1 MRKAIY
7 REYRPKTFDEVLGQ
21 EQVTEVLKNQVK
33 NNLISHA
40 YIFSGTRGTGKT
52 SCAKILARA
61 VNCLNPQD
69 GSPCNE
75 CENCK
80 MILSEESFDIVEMD
94 AASNRRIEDI
104 RNLRDKVIFPPA
116 NLKYKVYIID
126 EAHMITN
133 EGFNALLKIM
143 EEPPKHLVFILA
155 TTEIEKIPQTI
166 LSRCQRFEFNRMD
179 SKYIIENIKKI
190 TNDLGVKIDEE
201 SLVELANEAD
211 GAMRDALSNL
221 DQVLSLGK
229 KEITIDDLVV
239 DLGLADRR
247 KIFYLVEKIIENDYK
262 KSLKLYREITKDKV
276 IAGVFK
282 DIQNQFRNLL
292 YIKEGL
298 DDFVEETVES
308 KKLLKKQS
316 ELISTNRIVESLN
329 ILLDYEVKLKN
340 TQNPNILGEILI
352 GRLIDYYEPKD
363 DSTKIKFLMER
374 VESLEKKLE
383 QLKDVPVYVSKSSS
397 VEPVEDVKLPVQK
410 EALETEAE
418 AEPKTEAEPKETSD
432 EAVKELENIDSS
444 EVLEEPKQELERK
457 YREIENWDELLEN
470 IPGKMLAGFV
480 DSATHKFIDGKR
492 VSILFRNK
500 DTRMG
505 MIINNREKVENAI
518 KKTLGKDYKLFIGLE
533 EDYED
538 LAKKRREENIETLKN
553 VFGKENIDFI

>member
-61 VNCLNPQD
+61 VNCLNPHD

-190 TNDLGVKIDEE
+190 TNDLGVKIDDE

-352 GRLIDYYEPKD
+352 GRLIDYYEPKE
-363 DSTKIKFLMER
+363 DSSKIKFLMER
-374 VESLEKKLE
+374 VESLERKLE
-383 QLKDVPVYVSKSSS
+383 QIKDAPVYASKSSN
-397 VEPVEDVKLPVQK
+397 VEPIEDVKLKAPK
-410 EALETEAE
+410 EASEAE
-418 AEPKTEAEPKETSD
+418 VAPESEPEETLR
-432 EAVKELENIDSS
+432 EGAKELEDIDSS
-444 EVLEEPKQELERK
+444 KVLEEPKQELERK
-457 YREIENWDELLEN
+457 YREIENWDEVLEN

-480 DSATHKFIDGKR
+480 DSATHKFLDGKR

-518 KKTLGKDYKLFIGLE
+518 KKALGEDYELFIGLE

>member
-61 VNCLNPQD
+61 VNCLNPKD

-190 TNDLGVKIDEE
+190 TSDLGVKIDEE

-239 DLGLADRR
+239 DLGIADRR

-262 KSLKLYREITKDKV
+262 KSLKLYREITNDKV
-276 IAGVFK
+276 VAGVFK

-298 DDFVEETVES
+298 DDFVEETEES
-308 KKLLKKQS
+308 KKLLKSQS
-316 ELISTNRIVESLN
+316 ELITTNRIVESLN

-352 GRLIDYYEPKD
+352 GRLIDYYELKE
-363 DSTKIKFLMER
+363 DSSKIKFLMER

-383 QLKDVPVYVSKSSS
+383 QLKDRPVYVSKSSN
-397 VEPVEDVKLPVQK
+397 VEPIEDIKL
-410 EALETEAE
+410 EASKDLPEEKIESEPEETL
-418 AEPKTEAEPKETSD
+418 D
-432 EAVKELENIDSS
+432 EAAKELENIDIS
-444 EVLEEPKQELERK
+444 EDLKEPKQSPERK
-457 YREIENWDELLEN
+457 YREIENWEEVLEN

-480 DSATHKFIDGKR
+480 DSANHKFIDGKR

-518 KKTLGKDYKLFIGLE
+518 KKTLGKDYELFIGLE

>member
-61 VNCLNPQD
+61 VNCLNPHD

-352 GRLIDYYEPKD
+352 GRLIDYYEPKE

-383 QLKDVPVYVSKSSS
+383 QLKDRPVYVSKSSS
-397 VEPVEDVKLPVQK
+397 VEPVEDVKLPVQEESLEI
-410 EALETEAE
+410 EAEVDPEQETE
-418 AEPKTEAEPKETSD
+418 ETFD
-432 EAVKELENIDSS
+432 EVNEELENIDSS
-444 EVLEEPKQELERK
+444 EVLEEPKQIPDKK

-518 KKTLGKDYKLFIGLE
+518 KKTLGKDFKLFIGLE

>member
-190 TNDLGVKIDEE
+190 TNDLGVKIDDE

-308 KKLLKKQS
+308 KKLLKSQS
-316 ELISTNRIVESLN
+316 ELITTNRIVESLN

-352 GRLIDYYEPKD
+352 GRLIDYYEPKE
-363 DSTKIKFLMER
+363 DSSKIKFLMER
-374 VESLEKKLE
+374 VESLERKLE
-383 QLKDVPVYVSKSSS
+383 QIKDVPVYASKNSS
-397 VEPVEDVKLPVQK
+397 VEPIEDVKLKAPK
-410 EALETEAE
+410 EASEAE
-418 AEPKTEAEPKETSD
+418 VAPESEPEETLR
-432 EAVKELENIDSS
+432 EGAKELEENIDSS
-444 EVLEEPKQELERK
+444 KVLEEPKQIPERK
-457 YREIENWDELLEN
+457 YREIENWDEVLEN

-480 DSATHKFIDGKR
+480 DSATHKFLDGKR

-518 KKTLGKDYKLFIGLE
+518 KKALGKDYELFIGLE

-538 LAKKRREENIETLKN
+538 LAKKRREENMETLKN

>member
-1 MRKAIY
+1 
-7 REYRPKTFDEVLGQ
+7 
-21 EQVTEVLKNQVK
+21 
-33 NNLISHA
+33 
-40 YIFSGTRGTGKT
+40 
-52 SCAKILARA
+52 
-61 VNCLNPQD
+61 
-69 GSPCNE
+69 
-75 CENCK
+75 
-80 MILSEESFDIVEMD
+80 
-94 AASNRRIEDI
+94 
-104 RNLRDKVIFPPA
+104 
-116 NLKYKVYIID
+116 
-126 EAHMITN
+126 MITN

-190 TNDLGVKIDEE
+190 TNDLGVKIDEQ

-418 AEPKTEAEPKETSD
+418 AEPKTEAEPKETFD
-432 EAVKELENIDSS
+432 EVAKELENIDSS

>member
-61 VNCLNPQD
+61 VNCLNPKD

-190 TNDLGVKIDEE
+190 TNDLGVKIDEQ

-308 KKLLKKQS
+308 KKLLKNQS

-352 GRLIDYYEPKD
+352 GRLIDYYEPKE
-363 DSTKIKFLMER
+363 DSSKIKFLMER

-383 QLKDVPVYVSKSSS
+383 QLKDRPVYVSKSSS
-397 VEPVEDVKLPVQK
+397 VEPVEDVKLTVQK
-410 EALETEAE
+410 DTLETEAE
-418 AEPKTEAEPKETSD
+418 VEPETKPEPQETFD
-432 EAVKELENIDSS
+432 EAAKELENIDSS
-444 EVLEEPKQELERK
+444 RGLEEPKQELYKK

>member
-61 VNCLNPQD
+61 VNCLNPQN

-190 TNDLGVKIDEE
+190 TSDLGVKIDEQ

-308 KKLLKKQS
+308 KKLLKNQS

-352 GRLIDYYEPKD
+352 GRLIDYYEPKE
-363 DSTKIKFLMER
+363 DSSKIKFLMER

-383 QLKDVPVYVSKSSS
+383 QLKDRTVYASKSST

-410 EALETEAE
+410 DTLETEGEVEPEPETEETFEE
-418 AEPKTEAEPKETSD
+418 AA
-432 EAVKELENIDSS
+432 KELENIDSS
-444 EVLEEPKQELERK
+444 RGLEEPKQELYKK

-518 KKTLGKDYKLFIGLE
+518 KKTLGKDYELFIGLE

>member
-61 VNCLNPQD
+61 VNCLNPHD

-190 TNDLGVKIDEE
+190 TNDLGVKIDDE

-298 DDFVEETVES
+298 DDFVEETEES

-352 GRLIDYYEPKD
+352 GRLIDYYEPKE
-363 DSTKIKFLMER
+363 DSSKIKFLMER
-374 VESLEKKLE
+374 VESLERKLE
-383 QLKDVPVYVSKSSS
+383 QIKDVPVYVSKSSN
-397 VEPVEDVKLPVQK
+397 VEPIEDVKLKAPK
-410 EALETEAE
+410 EASEAE
-418 AEPKTEAEPKETSD
+418 VAPESEPEETLR
-432 EAVKELENIDSS
+432 EGAKELENIDSS
-444 EVLEEPKQELERK
+444 KVLEEPKQIPERK
-457 YREIENWDELLEN
+457 YREIENWDEVLEN

-480 DSATHKFIDGKR
+480 DSATHKFLDGKR

-505 MIINNREKVENAI
+505 MIINNREKVENAV
-518 KKTLGKDYKLFIGLE
+518 KKALGKDYELFVGLE

>member
-190 TNDLGVKIDEE
+190 TNDLGVKIDDE

-316 ELISTNRIVESLN
+316 ELITTNRIVESLN

-352 GRLIDYYEPKD
+352 GRLIDYYEPKE
-363 DSTKIKFLMER
+363 DSSKIKFLMER
-374 VESLEKKLE
+374 VESLERKLE
-383 QLKDVPVYVSKSSS
+383 QIKDVPVYASKSSS
-397 VEPVEDVKLPVQK
+397 VEPIEDVKLKAPK
-410 EALETEAE
+410 EASEAE
-418 AEPKTEAEPKETSD
+418 VAPESEPEETLR
-432 EAVKELENIDSS
+432 EGAKELEDIDSS
-444 EVLEEPKQELERK
+444 KVLEEPKQELERK
-457 YREIENWDELLEN
+457 YREIENWDEVLEN

-480 DSATHKFIDGKR
+480 DSATHKFLDGKR

-505 MIINNREKVENAI
+505 MIINNREKVENAV
-518 KKTLGKDYKLFIGLE
+518 KKALGKDYELFIGLE

>member
-61 VNCLNPQD
+61 VNCLNPKD

-190 TNDLGVKIDEE
+190 TSDLGVKIDEE

-239 DLGLADRR
+239 DLGIADRR
-247 KIFYLVEKIIENDYK
+247 KIFYLLEKIIENDYK
-262 KSLKLYREITKDKV
+262 KSLKLYREITNDKV
-276 IAGVFK
+276 VAGVFK

-298 DDFVEETVES
+298 DDFVEETEES
-308 KKLLKKQS
+308 KKLLKTQS

-329 ILLDYEVKLKN
+329 ILLEYEVKLKN

-352 GRLIDYYEPKD
+352 GRLIDYYEPKE
-363 DSTKIKFLMER
+363 DSSKIKFLMER

-383 QLKDVPVYVSKSSS
+383 RLKDRPVYVSKSSN
-397 VEPVEDVKLPVQK
+397 VEPIEDIKL
-410 EALETEAE
+410 EASKDLPEEKIESEPEETL
-418 AEPKTEAEPKETSD
+418 D
-432 EAVKELENIDSS
+432 EAAKELENIDIS
-444 EVLEEPKQELERK
+444 EDLKEPKQSPERK
-457 YREIENWDELLEN
+457 YREIENWEEVLEN

-518 KKTLGKDYKLFIGLE
+518 KKTLGKDYELFIGLE

>member
-61 VNCLNPQD
+61 VNCLNPQN

-308 KKLLKKQS
+308 KKLLKNQS

-352 GRLIDYYEPKD
+352 GRLIDYYEPKE
-363 DSTKIKFLMER
+363 DSSKIKFLMER

-383 QLKDVPVYVSKSSS
+383 QLKDRPVYVSKSSS
-397 VEPVEDVKLPVQK
+397 VEPVEDVKLTVQK
-410 EALETEAE
+410 DTLETEAE
-418 AEPKTEAEPKETSD
+418 VEPETEPEPQETFD
-432 EAVKELENIDSS
+432 EAAKELENIDSS
-444 EVLEEPKQELERK
+444 RGLEEPKQELYKK

-518 KKTLGKDYKLFIGLE
+518 KKTLGEDYELFIGLE

>member
-21 EQVTEVLKNQVK
+21 EQVTEILKNQVK

-61 VNCLNPQD
+61 VNCLNPKD

-190 TNDLGVKIDEE
+190 TNDLGVKIDEQ

-308 KKLLKKQS
+308 KKLLKNQS

-352 GRLIDYYEPKD
+352 GRLIDYYEPKE
-363 DSTKIKFLMER
+363 DSSKIKFLMER

-383 QLKDVPVYVSKSSS
+383 QLKDRTVYASKSST

-410 EALETEAE
+410 DTLETEGEVEPEPETEETFEE
-418 AEPKTEAEPKETSD
+418 AA
-432 EAVKELENIDSS
+432 KELENIDSS

>member
-190 TNDLGVKIDEE
+190 TNDLGVKIDDE

-298 DDFVEETVES
+298 DDFVEETDES
-308 KKLLKKQS
+308 KKILKSQS

-352 GRLIDYYEPKD
+352 GRLIDYYEPKE
-363 DSTKIKFLMER
+363 DSAKIKFLMER
-374 VESLEKKLE
+374 VESLERKLE
-383 QLKDVPVYVSKSSS
+383 QIKDAPVYASRSSNA
-397 VEPVEDVKLPVQK
+397 EPIEDVKLKAPK
-410 EALETEAE
+410 EASEAE
-418 AEPKTEAEPKETSD
+418 VAPESEPEETLR
-432 EAVKELENIDSS
+432 EGAKELEDIDGSK
-444 EVLEEPKQELERK
+444 VLEEPKQELERK
-457 YREIENWDELLEN
+457 YGEIENWDEVLEN

-480 DSATHKFIDGKR
+480 DSATHKFLDGKR

-505 MIINNREKVENAI
+505 MIINNREKVENAV
-518 KKTLGKDYKLFIGLE
+518 KKALGKDYELFIGLE

-538 LAKKRREENIETLKN
+538 LAKKRREENMETLKN

>member
-21 EQVTEVLKNQVK
+21 EQVTEVFKNQVK

-190 TNDLGVKIDEE
+190 TNDLGVKIDDE

-298 DDFVEETVES
+298 DDFVEETEES

-316 ELISTNRIVESLN
+316 ELITTNRIVESLN

-352 GRLIDYYEPKD
+352 GRLIDYYEPKE
-363 DSTKIKFLMER
+363 DSSKIKFLMER
-374 VESLEKKLE
+374 VESLERKLE
-383 QLKDVPVYVSKSSS
+383 QIKDAPVYASRSSS
-397 VEPVEDVKLPVQK
+397 VEPIEDVKLKAPK
-410 EALETEAE
+410 EASEAE
-418 AEPKTEAEPKETSD
+418 VAPESEPEETLR
-432 EAVKELENIDSS
+432 EGAKELENIDSS
-444 EVLEEPKQELERK
+444 KVLEEPKQIPERK
-457 YREIENWDELLEN
+457 YREIENWDEVLEN

-480 DSATHKFIDGKR
+480 DSATHKFLDGKR

-505 MIINNREKVENAI
+505 MIINNREKVENAV
-518 KKTLGKDYKLFIGLE
+518 KKALGKDYELFVGLE

>member
-61 VNCLNPQD
+61 VNCLNPHD

-190 TNDLGVKIDEE
+190 TNDLGVKIDDE

-247 KIFYLVEKIIENDYK
+247 KIFYLVEKIIKNDYK

-298 DDFVEETVES
+298 DDFVEETDES
-308 KKLLKKQS
+308 KKILKSQS

-329 ILLDYEVKLKN
+329 ILLDFEVKLKN

-352 GRLIDYYEPKD
+352 GRLIDYYEPKE
-363 DSTKIKFLMER
+363 DSSKIKFLMER
-374 VESLEKKLE
+374 VESLERKLE
-383 QLKDVPVYVSKSSS
+383 QIKDRPVYVSKSSN
-397 VEPVEDVKLPVQK
+397 VEPIEDIKLEVSKEEVEPESEPEETLREGAK
-410 EALETEAE
+410 EFE
-418 AEPKTEAEPKETSD
+418 D
-432 EAVKELENIDSS
+432 IDSS
-444 EVLEEPKQELERK
+444 KVLEEPKQIPERK
-457 YREIENWDELLEN
+457 YREIENWDEVLEN

-480 DSATHKFIDGKR
+480 DSATHKFLDGKR

-518 KKTLGKDYKLFIGLE
+518 KKALGKDYELFIGLE

-538 LAKKRREENIETLKN
+538 LAKKRREENMETLKN